1 MALFELIFVALGSFA
16 MKKIYSILRQIV
28 LMSGGL
34 NTIIR
39 KLFVCFILVTYSCS
53 DEPYVLV
60 EFSPVNYNLAE
71 MPYDNLS
78 EYNFFE
84 GDIKDLNPVYCVIPY
99 ELISSLFTD
108 YSIKNRFLWMPD
120 GKTANY
126 VSSSSVFDFPV
137 GTVLIKNFSYKNV
150 LPDLVSKN
158 IETRLMIKKD
168 SGWIFADYIWNQDQ
182 TEAEFSL
189 DGSVVDITWL
199 QNGVEKT
206 ANYRIPSA
214 SECLTCHKM
223 SDLAIPN
230 GVKPRNVET
239 FVKRGRKKKRK
250 TTRRRRR

>member
-1 MALFELIFVALGSFA
+1 MKEKLSHNIIRALFELIFVALGSFA

-34 NTIIR
+34 NPIIR

-84 GDIKDLNPVYCVIPY
+84 GDIKDLNPVYGVIPY

-137 GTVLIKNFSYKNV
+137 GTVLI
-150 LPDLVSKN
+150 
-158 IETRLMIKKD
+158 
-168 SGWIFADYIWNQDQ
+168 
-182 TEAEFSL
+182 
-189 DGSVVDITWL
+189 
-199 QNGVEKT
+199 
-206 ANYRIPSA
+206 
-214 SECLTCHKM
+214 
-223 SDLAIPN
+223 
-230 GVKPRNVET
+230 
-239 FVKRGRKKKRK
+239 
-250 TTRRRRR
+250 